1 MVQTHDL
8 FSVSL
13 NMSLPQSLW
22 SERQK
27 KGQSI
32 KRICKFCYPLLIDAI
47 LPSKQDFCLQ
57 WTCFCQLKGYFRST
71 FFVVISL
78 RWRAII
84 ANYKSLLIQRG
95 ATLAGFLKGQSSTT
109 TKKIGYW
116 RIFIHV
122 RRCQCLIVWA
132 WWQTRRGSVRD
143 GVTRR
148 TFVKGVSPTLA
159 ASMIIWD
166 TRTGLDHNMVAQT
179 DSLRVMGISSPL
191 LAHTSVCFTG
201 HEGLWGF
208 VMCRRG

>member
-71 FFVVISL
+71 FCCNFLSQSY
-78 RWRAII
+78 WRAII

-95 ATLAGFLKGQSSTT
+95 AILADFLKGQCSIFVSHS
-109 TKKIGYW
+109 

-122 RRCQCLIVWA
+122 KRCQCTTV
-132 WWQTRRGSVRD
+132 
-143 GVTRR
+143 
-148 TFVKGVSPTLA
+148 
-159 ASMIIWD
+159 
-166 TRTGLDHNMVAQT
+166 
-179 DSLRVMGISSPL
+179 
-191 LAHTSVCFTG
+191 
-201 HEGLWGF
+201 
-208 VMCRRG
+208 